1 MSKQQDQGDKIF
13 RQTLP
18 GTGGDL
24 EPATDQD
31 VEGHVRVAQN
41 SGDDFSPKAPKPG
54 EGVRPQVDGKDEGDV
69 EGHLYHGGPT
79 TEGE

>member
-13 RQTLP
+13 GQTLP

-31 VEGHVRVAQN
+31 VEGHLRVSPSPGEQ
-41 SGDDFSPKAPKPG
+41 FSPKAPKPG
-54 EGVRPQVDGKDEGDV
+54 EGFKPHVDGKDEDDV
-69 EGHLYHGGPT
+69 QGHLYHGGPT

>member
-13 RQTLP
+13 GQTLP

-31 VEGHVRVAQN
+31 VEGHLRVSQSPA
-41 SGDDFSPKAPKPG
+41 SDFSPKAPKPG
-54 EGVRPQVDGKDEGDV
+54 EGFRPNVDGKDEDDV

>member
-1 MSKQQDQGDKIF
+1 VSKQPDQGDKIF
-13 RQTLP
+13 GQTLP

-31 VEGHVRVAQN
+31 VEGH
-41 SGDDFSPKAPKPG
+41 GLGLEPEGFSPKAPKPG
-54 EGVRPQVDGKDEGDV
+54 EGFKPHVAGTDEDDV
-69 EGHLYHGGPT
+69 EGHLFHGGPT

>member
-13 RQTLP
+13 GQTLP

-31 VEGHVRVAQN
+31 VEGHLRVNQ
-41 SGDDFSPKAPKPG
+41 SGEDFSPKAPEARRG
-54 EGVRPQVDGKDEGDV
+54 LRGSNVDGKDEDDV

>member
-13 RQTLP
+13 GQTLP

-31 VEGHVRVAQN
+31 VEGHLRLSPAPGEQ
-41 SGDDFSPKAPKPG
+41 FSPKAPKPG
-54 EGVRPQVDGKDEGDV
+54 EGFRINVDGKDEQDV